1 MRFIE
6 CEQGGEAWLA
16 ARVGVITASRFK
28 DATDRLKRGKP
39 SQKLTDYAYDLAI
52 ERISGERS
60 DDVFITKAMR
70 DGTEREPYARMEYE
84 MATGNVATESGILL
98 SDDGR
103 FGYSADG
110 MVGDDGLIE
119 IKCLSSSRKIVEMWA
134 TGDTS
139 DYMAQMQGG
148 MWLTG
153 RQWCDFIMYCPQLES
168 VGKSMFLK
176 RIGRDEAYIEEMAR
190 GLQEFAEMVDQFEA
204 KLREQAA

>member
-1 MRFIE
+1 MKFIE
-6 CEQGGEAWLA
+6 CEQGGDAWLA
-16 ARVGVITASRFK
+16 ARIGVITASRFK
-28 DATDRLKRGKP
+28 DATDRLKSGKP

-60 DDVFITKAMR
+60 DDVFITKAMQA
-70 DGTEREPYARMEYE
+70 GTEREPYARMEYE
-84 MATGNVATESGILL
+84 MATGNVATESGIVL

-110 MVGDDGLIE
+110 MVGEDGLIE
-119 IKCLSSSRKIVEMWA
+119 IKCPSSSRKIVEMWA
-134 TGDTS
+134 SGDVS
-139 DYMAQMQGG
+139 DYIAQMQGG

-176 RIGRDEAYIEEMAR
+176 RIERDDEYIGQLEKDLKAFAAIVDSFEE
-190 GLQEFAEMVDQFEA
+190 
-204 KLREQAA
+204 KLRSAAA